1 MTQPSHENNR
11 GVMSSNTGS
20 SKNESKTGQNETL
33 TELTE
38 EFYKGEEEP
47 ELTGHTAL
55 QSDSQAIYVS
65 VLKAML
71 FLFTLWRNQRYPT
84 SEKMW
89 KRYLLHY
96 VVIMVAL
103 QDV

>member
-1 MTQPSHENNR
+1 
-11 GVMSSNTGS
+11 MSSNTGS
-20 SKNESKTGQNETL
+20 SKKGQNETL
-33 TELTE
+33 TELTD

-47 ELTGHTAL
+47 ESTGHTAL

-65 VLKAML
+65 ICKSIAA
-71 FLFTLWRNQRYPT
+71 LFTFCRYQRYPT

-89 KRYLLHY
+89 KRYLLRCAI
-96 VVIMVAL
+96 IMVAL

>member
-1 MTQPSHENNR
+1 
-11 GVMSSNTGS
+11 MSSNAGS
-20 SKNESKTGQNETL
+20 SKKGQNETL
-33 TELTE
+33 TELTD

-47 ELTGHTAL
+47 ESTGHTTL

-65 VLKAML
+65 ICKGSSP
-71 FLFTLWRNQRYPT
+71 FLFTFSQRFPT
-84 SEKMW
+84 SEKTW
-89 KRYLLHY
+89 KKYLLRC